1 MTRVPK
7 VDRWQT
13 SIKPSTPVNRQPV
26 PLSWIP
32 QQLDPASREVFEE
45 ISTTHTS
52 NGKLKFAVTT
62 ELERSAKEMEEDR
75 GWMQEAVSYG
85 EFLTGIHHE
94 RKFSASGPI
103 KLQNSVLK

>member
-1 MTRVPK
+1 M
-7 VDRWQT
+7 
-13 SIKPSTPVNRQPV
+13 
-26 PLSWIP
+26 
-32 QQLDPASREVFEE
+32 DPASREVFEE